1 MIEKNDNNDGIISIQ
16 DNFLAEEK
24 FTALRDFVST
34 DDFPWYFSSK
44 LIYDPRETPS
54 TSPGQFVH
62 IVYQAN
68 VPTSQ
73 FYDSH
78 LHPILKALNVA
89 VLGRIKLN
97 LQLRLP
103 EPFYSLFHID
113 MPNVALHFTTSIL
126 YINTNNGYTELESGE
141 KIESVANRL
150 VSFPTNIKHRG
161 VSQTD
166 EQTRVLLNFNYL
178 KREV

>member
-1 MIEKNDNNDGIISIQ
+1 
-16 DNFLAEEK
+16 
-24 FTALRDFVST
+24 
-34 DDFPWYFSSK
+34 
-44 LIYDPRETPS
+44 
-54 TSPGQFVH
+54 
-62 IVYQAN
+62 
-68 VPTSQ
+68 
-73 FYDSH
+73 
-78 LHPILKALNVA
+78 
-89 VLGRIKLN
+89 
-97 LQLRLP
+97 
-103 EPFYSLFHID
+103 